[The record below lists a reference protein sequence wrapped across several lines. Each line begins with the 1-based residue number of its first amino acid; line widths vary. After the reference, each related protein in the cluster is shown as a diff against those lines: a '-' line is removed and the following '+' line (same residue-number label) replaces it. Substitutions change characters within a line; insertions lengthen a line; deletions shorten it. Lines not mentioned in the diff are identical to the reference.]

1 MVQTP
6 GNSVGSP
13 GARHEGT
20 ALRLLL
26 RIPEI
31 LIAAL
36 LGILILFLIVSVL
49 SRYVFDIGLAWSDE
63 AARLMFIWLVFIG
76 FAVGV
81 RQRANVGVE
90 WLVDKLPPS
99 RRRILTI
106 AQDVIIVAF
115 SLFFTWES
123 YETVRF
129 SLLQRMP
136 ALDITIAWLYLSC
149 LVAGVLMVVYGVA
162 NVAETLRARHHG
174 SEGGA
179 VESMRPT
186 DR

>member
-1 MVQTP
+1 MVQSPDSCVGTP
-6 GNSVGSP
+6 GKRRE
-13 GARHEGT
+13 AT

-26 RIPEI
+26 RIPEL

-36 LGILILFLIVSVL
+36 LAILIMFLIVSVL

-81 RQRANVGVE
+81 RRRENVSVD
-90 WLVDKLPPS
+90 WLIDKISP
-99 RRRILTI
+99 RRRRVLTVGQDAIIL
-106 AQDVIIVAF
+106 AF
-115 SLFFTWES
+115 SVFFAWQS

-136 ALDITIAWLYLSC
+136 ALDITIAWLYLSS
-149 LVAGVLMVVYGVA
+149 LVAGLLMVVYGLA
-162 NVAETLRARHHG
+162 NLIESLCANHANFDDAAPEVVRHI
-174 SEGGA
+174 
-179 VESMRPT
+179 
-186 DR
+186 D

>member
-1 MVQTP
+1 MAQTP
-6 GNSVGSP
+6 GSSVGSP
-13 GARHEGT
+13 AKRNEGM

-31 LIAAL
+31 LIAVL
-36 LGILILFLIVSVL
+36 LAILIMFLIVSVL

-63 AARLMFIWLVFIG
+63 AARLMFIWLVFVG

-81 RQRANVGVE
+81 RHRANVGVE
-90 WLVDKLPPS
+90 WLVDKISPR

-149 LVAGVLMVVYGVA
+149 LVAGVLMVVYGIA
-162 NVAETLRARHHG
+162 NLVETLRARHPRSHEGAAG
-174 SEGGA
+174 ST
-179 VESMRPT
+179 RPM